1 MRSAILSCLVALAV
15 AGMLSIPAM
24 ATSEQPLGMVIQA
37 KGAHLGSAEAVL
49 GADVF
54 SGDALDTDIGG
65 TLRLRIGAGQL
76 YILSSSAAA
85 LARQSSM
92 VRATITRGTI
102 GFSSLKAGDFELDS
116 PIATLRPANGE
127 PVFGQVT
134 IKGPEEMVVSV
145 YRGSVIVDRDGEER
159 AVAAG
164 TSYNVSLEPAPGT
177 SGPPKA
183 GVTPGL
189 FNRKLVYRAIA
200 VTTVAVVSY
209 FLWRELTESNTDPR
223 PAH

>member
-1 MRSAILSCLVALAV
+1 MRAAILSCLVALVV
-15 AGMLSIPAM
+15 AGMFSIPAM
-24 ATSEQPLGMVIQA
+24 AASEQPLGMVIQA
-37 KGAHLGSAEAVL
+37 KGAHLGNAEAVL

-54 SGDALDTDIGG
+54 PGDAMDTDIGG
-65 TLRLRIGAGQL
+65 NLRLRIGTGQL

-85 LARQSSM
+85 LARQAST

-102 GFSSLKAGDFELDS
+102 GFSSLKAGDFELDTS
-116 PIATLRPANGE
+116 IATLRPANGE
-127 PVFGQVT
+127 SAFGQVT
-134 IKGPEEMVVSV
+134 IKSPDEMVVSV

-164 TSYNVSLEPAPGT
+164 TSYSVSLEPAIGT

-183 GVTPGL
+183 GVSPSL
-189 FNRKLVYRAIA
+189 FNRKLVFRAI
-200 VTTVAVVSY
+200 VVGTVAVVSY
-209 FLWRELTESNTDPR
+209 FLWEELTESNTDPR